1 MSLVPTEI
9 IFEVTNLNSSGEGSL
24 AWAISQV
31 NSYTGDLRPVVQID
45 SSLAGQSIALSSAP
59 TISKPCVVRGNGVS
73 ITGYAIKTTA
83 AVEWSDI
90 TLPQITLSGAGALSG
105 ENITLT
111 SQRAVYLEN
120 WSSAADFSGIKTTA
134 QDAYIGISGTLGDST
149 FTQLPD
155 TLPGGYRV
163 VNDVTVAAGKTVTLE
178 EGVCWKFDYKKSLFD
193 YKESLYIYGTFVVN
207 NATVADALVADNNY
221 VYCEV
226 ENGGKLQLTNA
237 NLKQL
242 YRVYLYS
249 GGTLEMTGG
258 TLDSRYELEVCA
270 GATATLTG
278 VTVKDYI
285 NNYGCLTLEDCS
297 INSYINN
304 YGCLTL
310 EDCSINKYINSEG
323 TLKLTDVNSTSYIT
337 AKGSTTLDG
346 VTCTTLVVDG
356 DADVSI
362 GEKGIVLTGTK
373 AFELNGFSGN
383 VDTLLNSF
391 EWTAIAEN
399 AYIGI
404 GGMLGDCTF
413 TTLPESVS
421 GGYRFVGNA
430 TVSSGKTLTL
440 EEGVCWELGGY
451 DLDVY
456 GTFVV
461 DNETVADAL
470 KSESRYAYLYVR
482 NGGKLQLTNANLNQ
496 LSHVYIYSG
505 STMEMTGGTLYSSL
519 GVYGG
524 ATATLTDV
532 NSTSY
537 ITAKGSTTLDGV
549 TCTTLVVDGDA
560 DVSIGEKGIVL
571 TGTKAF
577 ELNGFSGNVDTL
589 LNSFEWTAIAGN
601 AYIGISGTLGD
612 STFTQLPDTL
622 PGGYRV
628 VDSVTVDA
636 GKTVTME
643 DGVCWKFDYKT
654 SLYIEGTFVVN
665 NATVAGALVGAKDV
679 DCYVRYGGKLQ
690 LTNANLNQLSH
701 VYIYSGSTLEMT
713 GGTLDLWD
721 GRRLEVRDGA
731 TATLTGVTVMDDIKN
746 YGSLEM
752 EDCSINNDIG
762 SEGTLKLTDVNC
774 TSYITAK
781 GSSFMDG
788 VTCATLVVDGDADV
802 STGENGIV
810 LTGTKAF
817 VLSDFSGNVD
827 TLLNSFE
834 WTAIAENAYIG
845 IGGML
850 GDCTF
855 TTLPESVS
863 GGYRFVGDVSFVT
876 TVTLEEGVCWELDG
890 FELDVYGTFV
900 VDNETVADALKSE
913 SGYALLYVRNGGKLQ
928 LTNANL
934 NHLRYV
940 YLYYR
945 ATLEM
950 TGGTLDSRDYLR
962 VDGGATATLTGVTV
976 KDYIENYGSL
986 VMDSCTVQG
995 QTVTLYKG
1003 ASASILNTSGI
1014 SALTIQ
1020 SGCNTL
1026 LTGNDFSTTKIT
1038 LSGIGENEVIDL
1050 SGNYWG
1056 TTDIDTI
1063 ISRISGYSEEKV
1075 LISSVLMYPPSQYFT
1090 LSPSMLS
1097 VNRVSMLSKKLTVH
1111 FNRVLDASTINAENI
1126 KLISADGT
1134 AVAITQ
1140 IEVNGT
1146 GVTLYF
1152 EALERGQYRLEVS
1165 EAVKDN
1171 AGNSFR
1177 MPEDAPNGVVF
1188 ESLFID
1194 APKVILFR
1202 SNTTLTDQFRYVDIF
1217 FDQLMDAATVT
1228 KDSIHIYNAQGQEL
1242 KIEKLVQS
1250 GVAGNVFFRAY
1261 FDRVTAGGT
1270 YSVVVDTE
1278 VTSAEG
1284 MQMTEEYRHEFYI
1297 SGPDLMVP
1305 DKVEFT
1311 GETLGRYTTIT
1322 YSVKNA
1328 GDGLAQGSWT
1338 DNIYL
1343 CRSSE
1348 WNEAEAIFF
1357 GSVLHNDMSVAAGNS
1372 YEGVIRGIAE
1382 GLLSGEYYVF
1392 VKTDMSSRLGE
1403 QSETNNISASG
1414 TKITLGVAELAVGEE
1429 QTETLASIA
1438 ETLYYQLVPTESG
1451 SMVFEVN
1458 SSTVRIDV
1466 QDGADGRSLPRYV
1479 VQAGNKTLVYFA
1491 AEAGKAYLLSVKGA
1505 NPGDYTSMIQQSEFA
1520 VHGSSI
1526 RALAPGHT
1534 TTLELYGSAFEP
1546 GMSVYLMD
1554 SAGNI
1559 LVPQAI
1565 TVTDACTARVEV
1577 MLPESVEPGERYT
1590 LCVENSAGERV
1601 ELSEDIIAADY
1612 ASAIELTFRQG
1623 MNEYAGTQRVGW
1635 VWKTDLTVEN
1645 KAAYDVENAIIL
1657 IHNTAEDF
1665 AMYYSYDDAKVRDRS
1680 ALLLLGGTQDRTKTT
1695 MTAGESEKL
1704 GVYVKHYRSSEGEI
1718 QAFLL
1723 KPEDTSLISE
1733 SDWAYFSSAMHPVGV
1748 SDADWDA
1755 WWAEM
1760 QPRIGSR
1767 VCDFVSFIRDMQRLA
1782 AEGGATMSSSL
1793 ADLAG
1798 WVVTQRPDYVPTA
1811 TVSGVLCDPEG
1822 KARAGVEL
1830 GLYELVGGEARLVS
1844 SVVTDENGAYCLYGL
1859 KDIGE
1864 YELRSSY
1871 LMLDEYG
1878 KGVNNITL
1886 SGSAKDVTLPLT
1898 ACPYAEETPYESG
1911 IRLAETAAG
1920 QGFRTVVENG
1930 ELRFYYQKDGVEHC
1944 EVLAKGDEL
1953 RNSALYWAEKSGLLL
1968 IGWNNGYGVEADAR
1982 FRIARPTTD
1991 GFEYSE
1997 VFDLAAPGIEDL
2009 LADLYVREDG
2019 QVVAVTEARSEDER
2033 TLTFYNVD
2041 ADTECSW
2048 SSTPLDNG
2056 EMELLT
2062 GSKTYK
2068 NELNLT
2074 FKVPFV
2080 DSLSISVSGEREAEV
2095 AEDKLSATGK
2105 FSINGSASNESKE
2118 VLARQHKKDKW
2129 YHTSSD
2135 DTVTWTVGLSY
2146 LADYEAKYDCESGT
2160 SSSELSG
2167 RGGSVT
2173 VSYKHDTGLLI
2184 WLNTIFPK
2192 AGTLLQK
2199 VVKFLRRFG
2208 VKLVAGIELEGTLT
2222 ATTEKISGEAGV
2234 TFTVGAGAQV
2244 GKKKNPLVK
2253 FELVLEGSASV
2264 GFEKKYSQ
2272 KATYDGEFV
2281 FGGKVRGQLNIWKV
2295 QVYAEAGFS
2304 LSTKDGLSTYLT
2316 EADTR
2321 SKQVEKTSGILYQSE
2336 LTGISY
2342 SHSGVTASGYAGSTE
2357 TSAYV
2362 YVLDTGHI
2370 ELQYFDAQTG
2380 LETGSRVRL
2389 DVADSE
2395 MFRGWTN
2402 VEYLS
2407 TATDG
2412 SGLVYMAAEG
2422 YFLDTDD
2429 FYASVGNQ
2437 AGFTLGELIEESRC
2451 VETVVV
2457 DTAGNARALDQSALQ
2472 NFSWSGSTYDVTTR
2486 TTEAELRYIHDALGM
2501 VWTSTI
2507 TGSSQIYFSM
2517 LEGEAWQAPELL
2529 FSSGGEIKNCYL
2541 DELDDTYYV
2550 TFDVDYTNAEGY
2562 MTTTAMAYVWKDGEW
2577 QFTET
2582 NNSETA
2588 MALYR
2593 DYTEKTAAPVVTM
2606 NDATVRKVAD
2616 GLVEF
2621 TLSWAGDDTYTY
2633 ELTLD
2638 EDVYYLGSSTKFREQ
2653 ISDGYHTY
2661 SLKAIAGNGMATVTE
2676 ERTVSI
2682 DATAPL
2688 ISNVMAYCTPA
2699 EDGGILLNLNWTC
2712 SEDGHT
2718 SIVVDGQSYEVAAG
2732 SSSWSGKVNGALH
2745 TYSVTVTDKAGN
2757 TQRYSDKVLFNLS
2770 KPVVELYAPKV
2781 AASEDKEGI
2790 SVVTFSWKG
2799 EGNLN
2804 YKLTV
2809 DGKEYSLGASTQ
2821 VQLELADGTHSYS
2834 LTATGTNGQGTTVPG
2849 VLVTDA
2855 SAPEIQFFRVAKL
2868 AKAGDGQVAVTL
2880 VWNTGEESTL
2890 TLIGDG
2896 KNTTVTGTNTW
2907 TLLMEDGKNS
2917 VKLKAQDAS
2926 GNTSYA
2932 TCSFNFDSTA
2942 PELKL
2947 YSPNVYMHADGTARA
2962 QFSWHGSDRQDITY
2976 SLYVNNS
2983 LVYTGSA
2990 STYSMKIGADI
3001 SSWKVVAQDESGNRT
3016 EKTDSKS
3023 YAIPVAVTNLTAEA
3037 VKVEGKDG
3045 RIRLTLSWN
3054 SSAAAEYEVWINNR
3068 MVEKTSSLSF
3078 TTELD
3083 DGKYTYKIKPA
3094 NCSGSKEA
3102 SGSGVLDATAPVIR
3116 SLTYHAMEPQ
3126 DGMCEVKLSWSSA
3139 EKAVYTLR
3147 FSDDTELTNLT
3158 STSASVVL
3166 PTGDYTYVLTATD
3179 EVGNVSTMEGNLSV
3193 DADAAVAQMLPP
3205 QVIALEEGK
3214 SAITLAWTCDTP
3226 GAVYRLKVDGV
3237 VYNVGSKTEYTLNG
3251 CADGVHKYELEVE
3264 APNGAVSLL
3273 TGTVETDATAPEI
3286 WASEPEVG
3294 EAQGTSRLVT
3304 FSWSSDDK
3312 TATYVVKVDGE
3323 IVSGDTPLT
3332 DNTFSCYVEDNTE
3345 DHLHSWQVIATDAFG
3360 NVAESISRQFEVDAT
3375 APVLTLDSVKIDDTD
3390 GKGKSTLAFRWSTD
3404 EPAEVYI
3411 SVDGGAPN
3419 KAILDEFWVDVAD
3432 GWHNYSIYAV
3442 DEHGNQSQPITG
3454 SIETDGTMAYF
3465 EHWGAQV
3472 HADNTVTISWRC
3484 DEACSYTVYADGA
3497 WHYFDSPSKTG
3508 SVNLGSQYVG
3518 EHGYTIIARDAFGN
3532 EHQVDDSFMI
3542 APPEADEPD
3551 KTVTGGSFA
3560 GSSGSGGSWTDIFL
3574 VGDDWL
3580 TRFLSSENC
3589 PDKKPDTENPNK
3601 SFQSYDPNDL
3611 YGPQGY
3617 GAQKWVGRQ
3626 EMDFEI
3632 VCENIPEENIAHAA
3646 MVTITQ
3652 QIDSAFDYSTFRLGD
3667 MHIAGNYI
3675 EVEGDVQRFSKR
3687 VDWTSTLGVL
3697 VDVNARFDADTG
3709 IATWEFIAIDPETG
3723 YVVADPFVGLLA
3735 PNYNPPEG
3743 DGGVKYYVTPKA
3755 TAATGTQFSAQAD
3768 IIFDFNE
3775 PILTPTL
3782 SYTLDTDKPEA
3793 VVQALAAE
3801 SSTHYL
3807 YINWQ
3812 GTDVGSGISH
3822 YNVYVSVDG
3831 GSWQLWQQNIA
3842 TTSALYAVQEG
3853 EHSYA
3858 FFAQAVDNVGNTE
3871 EQQNAAE
3878 DSTKSDYKPN
3888 LSSLAV
3894 KEIAIRRVGD
3904 DAVLTIEF
3912 TEHAQCADWT
3922 SALSFSYEGGVVDV
3936 AAGEFT
3942 YDSDSCT
3949 LTWTGSVSGVPD
3961 GAQLMVHLKNG
3972 TVTDAKGLPLGSTA
3986 PAYAAPVQLLEEG
3999 GVSYAA
4005 PTLVDYNGDGLTDLL
4020 VGEND
4025 NGKGKVRI
4033 YLNNG
4038 TAEVADFSSFIYA
4051 TTAADTPLT
4060 VNAAGCQGAIV
4071 RMADLTGDGKAEMVV
4086 GQADGSVRVFI
4097 AAEDGHWTD
4106 AGLLTCRRGGL
4117 SEEVKVDSRAAVEF
4131 ADMNGDGRVDML
4143 IGTGEGNILLY
4154 LDAAT
4159 TGVADFS
4166 YGYYL
4171 HDSVGRI
4178 DVGSRAS
4185 VTACDVDGDGVMDL
4199 LVGSADGTIRYYHNE
4214 GSATEALFGAAEN
4227 VTAGGISLDMS
4238 ASTDRLRLDVAD
4250 VNADGRLDILVGRS
4264 DGGIDVLYG
4273 ADATTHL
4280 GNVVAGSIPQPEVLK
4295 DVQLTQKGSTLTLSW
4310 TATEG
4315 ENITYE
4321 VRLIKAGIE
4330 QPVLTVLSNS
4340 AMLNVE
4346 DGEYTVQVRALNQ
4359 GVAGDWCE
4367 ALPVSVDTMPPS
4379 LPGGI
4384 DVQVGENSASFAW
4397 SAVEDAAAY
4406 ELRYREAGGV
4416 WRSVLTEQTSI
4427 SLDELAAADY
4437 EWQLRAVD
4445 AANNYSEWTE
4455 VQSIT
4460 ISGVAPEPEG
4470 ETFWASGMQFCSE
4483 GEIVSGYY
4491 DVNKTGAADSNL
4503 CWAAAASN
4511 VLTWWQKQGNTTAS
4525 VPGVPSELGSIYE
4538 SFTTSWKNTS
4548 GADVY
4553 GFIWWLSG
4561 DSTTGG
4567 YRAYESSSYKGEEN
4581 MGAWYDQYYTA
4592 QTVSSHT
4599 AQVSLRTAGATSPAE
4614 QWQQIYNDG
4623 GMITLG
4629 VFGVMTD
4636 EGALTRGH
4644 SLTLWGFSVNTAG
4657 TVTEIHVTDS
4667 DDGTTALVTLAVEYD
4682 AQSGMYR
4689 VADTAGSLAGY
4700 YLGNYSYLGAFTGK
4714 DIVAP
4719 TVQMAELITEGQP
4732 DGSTLVSFVWAASE
4746 ANVLYTL
4753 TVDGEELYR
4762 GTATR
4767 LDNVKLKDGEHSY
4780 HIQAVD
4786 AAGNVGE
4793 LSGTLQTQGLADNT
4807 VAEANVLTLSTPA
4820 DGASRQDTTNWVGAG
4835 DAQDYYVF
4843 TATGDGSYKVG
4854 IVSSTLSDSL
4864 MLSVGTMENGEF
4876 NVVQNLLVSPD
4887 DAVSALDRLN
4897 LTEGEPYYISVSTAE
4912 GSSGS
4917 EYELFVEGDIVE
4929 DDSLI
4934 TDNNTKESATQL
4946 ELVSSSEATINSWVG
4961 AGDALDYYRLEM
4973 SENGKLT
4980 LSLTGLEANAK
4991 VKIYQD
4997 RGNGRYT
5004 QKLSSTA
5011 KSADGLDKTL
5021 SLTAGTYFIEVASYD
5036 NGAGRYNS
5044 SYTLE
5049 LETQQ
5054 DNETKRFTVANA

>member
-1 MSLVPTEI
+1 MTLSKAFSFTYNLFFYMSLVPTEI

-45 SSLAGQSIALSSAP
+45 ASLAGQSIALASAP
-59 TISKPCVVRGNGVS
+59 TISKPCAVRGNGVT

-90 TLPQITLSGAGALSG
+90 TLPQIQLSGAGALSG
-105 ENITLT
+105 ENIALT
-111 SQRAVYLEN
+111 SAESVRLTD
-120 WSSAADFSGIKTTA
+120 WSGTADFSGIKTTA
-134 QDAYIGISGTLGDST
+134 QDAYIGIRGTLGDCT

-155 TLPGGYRV
+155 AVPGGYRV
-163 VNDVTVAAGKTVTLE
+163 VNVTVAAGKTVTLE
-178 EGVCWKFDYKKSLFD
+178 EGVCW
-193 YKESLYIYGTFVVN
+193 E
-207 NATVADALVADNNY
+207 
-221 VYCEV
+221 
-226 ENGGKLQLTNA
+226 
-237 NLKQL
+237 
-242 YRVYLYS
+242 
-249 GGTLEMTGG
+249 
-258 TLDSRYELEVCA
+258 
-270 GATATLTG
+270 
-278 VTVKDYI
+278 
-285 NNYGCLTLEDCS
+285 
-297 INSYINN
+297 
-304 YGCLTL
+304 
-310 EDCSINKYINSEG
+310 
-323 TLKLTDVNSTSYIT
+323 
-337 AKGSTTLDG
+337 
-346 VTCTTLVVDG
+346 
-356 DADVSI
+356 
-362 GEKGIVLTGTK
+362 
-373 AFELNGFSGN
+373 
-383 VDTLLNSF
+383 
-391 EWTAIAEN
+391 
-399 AYIGI
+399 
-404 GGMLGDCTF
+404 LGD
-413 TTLPESVS
+413 
-421 GGYRFVGNA
+421 
-430 TVSSGKTLTL
+430 
-440 EEGVCWELGGY
+440 Y

-496 LSHVYIYSG
+496 LSHEFIYSG
-505 STMEMTGGTLYSSL
+505 STMEMTGGTLDL
-519 GVYGG
+519 WDGHCLEVRDG
-524 ATATLTDV
+524 ATATLTGVTVMEDIKNYGSLEMEDCSINNDIDSEGTLKLTDV

-537 ITAKGSTTLDGV
+537 ITAKGSSFMDGV
-549 TCTTLVVDGDA
+549 TCTTLVVDVDA
-560 DVSIGEKGIVL
+560 DVSSGEKGIVL
-571 TGTKAF
+571 TDTKAF
-577 ELNGFSGNVDTL
+577 ELNGFSGNVDTW

-612 STFTQLPDTL
+612 CTFTTL
-622 PGGYRV
+622 PKSVSGGYSV
-628 VDSVTVDA
+628 VNNVTVA
-636 GKTVTME
+636 TGKTVTLE
-643 DGVCWKFDYKT
+643 DGVCWRFDYDK
-654 SLYIEGTFVVN
+654 SLYINGTFVVN
-665 NATVAGALVGAKDV
+665 NATVANALTGYGDL
-679 DCYVRYGGKLQ
+679 YVENGGKLQ
-690 LTNANLNQLSH
+690 LTNANLKHSYSYL
-701 VYIYSGSTLEMT
+701 YSGSTMEMT
-713 GGTLDLWD
+713 GGTLDSRYLSVE
-721 GRRLEVRDGA
+721 GGA
-731 TATLTGVTVMDDIKN
+731 TATLTGVRVKDFINND
-746 YGSLEM
+746 GSLTL
-752 EDCSINNDIG
+752 EDCSINNYIDNSG
-762 SEGTLKLTDVNC
+762 SLLMEYCSINNYITSTGTLNLKEVNC
-774 TSYITAK
+774 TSDISAK
-781 GSSFMDG
+781 GRTTLDG
-788 VTCATLVVDGDADV
+788 VTCTTLTLYSDADV
-802 STGENGIV
+802 SIGENGIV
-810 LTGTKAF
+810 LTGTHAF
-817 VLSDFSGNVD
+817 TLDGFSGNVD
-827 TLLNSFE
+827 TWLNSFE
-834 WTAIAENAYIG
+834 WTAIAENAYIVIRG
-845 IGGML
+845 TL

-855 TTLPESVS
+855 TTLPESLS
-863 GGYRFVGDVSFVT
+863 GGYRVWGVTVSSGK
-876 TVTLEEGVCWELDG
+876 TVTLEEGVCWELG
-890 FELDVYGTFV
+890 GGSLYVYGTFV
-900 VDNETVADALKSE
+900 VDNETVADALKSA
-913 SGYALLYVRNGGKLQ
+913 SNYPWVYVCNGGKLQ

-934 NHLRYV
+934 NQLDDV
-940 YLYYR
+940 YLYSGS
-945 ATLEM
+945 TMEM
-950 TGGTLDSRDYLR
+950 TGGTLDLRERSYLEVRD
-962 VDGGATATLTGVTV
+962 GATATLTGVTV
-976 KDYIENYGSL
+976 KGYIENYGSL

-995 QTVTLYKG
+995 QPVTLYKG

-1014 SALTIQ
+1014 STLTIQ
-1020 SGCNTL
+1020 GGCKTV

-1097 VNRVSMLSKKLTVH
+1097 VNRVSMQSKKLTVH

-1134 AVAITQ
+1134 AVAIARF
-1140 IEVNGT
+1140 EVNGT

-1165 EAVKDN
+1165 DAVKDN

-1188 ESLFID
+1188 ESLLLE

-1242 KIEKLVQS
+1242 KIENLVQS
-1250 GVAGNVFFRAY
+1250 GVAGNGFFRAY

-1284 MQMTEEYRHEFYI
+1284 MQMTEEYRHELYI
-1297 SGPDLMVP
+1297 SGPDLVVP

-1357 GSVLHNDMSVAAGNS
+1357 DSVLHNDMSVGAGSS

-1392 VKTDMSSRLGE
+1392 VKTDMSSRLSE

-1479 VQAGNKTLVYFA
+1479 VQAGDKTLVYFA
-1491 AEAGKAYLLSVKGA
+1491 AEAGKTYLLSVKGA

-1526 RALAPGHT
+1526 NALAPGHT
-1534 TTLELYGSAFEP
+1534 TTLELYGSGFEP

-1554 SAGNI
+1554 FDGNI

-1565 TVTDACTARVEV
+1565 TVTDACTARVEI
-1577 MLPESVEPGERYT
+1577 MLPEAVEPGEHYK
-1590 LCVENSAGERV
+1590 LVVENSAGERV
-1601 ELSEDIIAADY
+1601 ELSEDIVADY

-1623 MNEYAGTQRVGW
+1623 MNGYAGTQRVGY

-1886 SGSAKDVTLPLT
+1886 SGSAEDVTLPLT

-1911 IRLAETAAG
+1911 IRLAETTAG
-1920 QGFRTVVENG
+1920 QGYKTVVENG

-1968 IGWNNGYGVEADAR
+1968 IGWNNGYDAEADAR

-2135 DTVTWTVGLSY
+2135 DTVTWSVGLSY
-2146 LADYEAKYDCESGT
+2146 LADYEAEYDCESGT

-2173 VSYKHDTGLLI
+2173 VSYKHDTGVLI

-2244 GKKKNPLVK
+2244 GKKKDPLVK

-2264 GFEKKYSQ
+2264 GFEKKYYQ

-2281 FGGKVRGQLNIWKV
+2281 FSGKVRGQLNIWKV

-2550 TFDVDYTNAEGY
+2550 TFDVDFTNAEGY

-2593 DYTEKTAAPVVTM
+2593 DYMEKTAAPVVTM

-2757 TQRYSDKVLFNLS
+2757 TQRYSDKVLFDLS

-2781 AASEDKEGI
+2781 AASEDKDGT

-2855 SAPEIQFFRVAKL
+2855 SAPEIQFFRAVKL
-2868 AKAGDGQVAVTL
+2868 TKAGDGQVAVTL

-3001 SSWKVVAQDESGNRT
+3001 RSWKVVAQDESGNRT

-3068 MVEKTSSLSF
+3068 MVEKTTDLRF

-3094 NCSGSKEA
+3094 NHSGSKEA

-3116 SLTYHAMEPQ
+3116 SLTYNVMEPQ

-3147 FSDDTELTNLT
+3147 FSDGTELTNLT

-3179 EVGNVSTMEGNLSV
+3179 EAGNVSTMEGNLSV

-3237 VYNVGSKTEYTLNG
+3237 VYNVGTRTECTLEG
-3251 CADGVHKYELEVE
+3251 YADGVHKYELEVE

-3294 EAQGTSRLVT
+3294 EAKETRRLVT

-3497 WHYFDSPSKTG
+3497 WHYFDSSSKTG

-3675 EVEGDVQRFSKR
+3675 EVEGDVQSFSKR
-3687 VDWTSTLGVL
+3687 VDWTSTLGVW

-3878 DSTKSDYKPN
+3878 ASTKSDYKPN

-3986 PAYAAPVQLLEEG
+3986 PAYAAPVQLLEG
-3999 GVSYAA
+3999 AGVSYAA

-4071 RMADLTGDGKAEMVV
+4071 RMADLTSDGKAEMVV

-4159 TGVADFS
+4159 TGVADFR

-4171 HDSVGRI
+4171 HDSAGRI

-4295 DVQLTQKGSTLTLSW
+4295 DVQLTQKGGTLTLSW

-4367 ALPVSVDTMPPS
+4367 ALPVSVDTVPPS
-4379 LPGGI
+4379 LPVGI

-4397 SAVEDAAAY
+4397 SAVADAAAY
-4406 ELRYREAGGV
+4406 ELRYRESDGA
-4416 WRSVLTEQTSI
+4416 WRSVLTEQTTI
-4427 SLDELAAADY
+4427 TLGELAAADY

-4445 AANNYSEWTE
+4445 SANNYSEWTE

-4470 ETFWASGMQFCSE
+4470 ETFWASGMQFSSE

-4511 VLTWWQKQGNTTAS
+4511 VLTWWQKQGNSTVA
-4525 VPGVPSELGSIYE
+4525 VPDAPTELSDIYE
-4538 SFTTSWKNTS
+4538 SFTTSWQNVF

-4567 YRAYESSSYKGEEN
+4567 YRDYESSSYKGEEN
-4581 MGAWYDQYYTA
+4581 TGAWYDQYYTA

-4636 EGALTRGH
+4636 EGDLTRGH

-4762 GTATR
+4762 GSATR

-4793 LSGTLQTQGLADNT
+4793 LSGTLQTQGLADNS

-4854 IVSSTLSDSL
+4854 IDSSTLSDSL

-4961 AGDALDYYRLEM
+4961 ASDALDYYRLEM